1 MCFVLQIASGE
12 AISNTT
18 FSSETFKLF
27 YKMISSRVIIMAVV
41 LSFLMLTFSHVA
53 DAGCYNTNKVFDIRP
68 KCKTYC
74 ANNNGVTA
82 QYHTFSRN
90 NGYVCVC
97 CI

>member
-1 MCFVLQIASGE
+1 MCFVLQITNGE

-41 LSFLMLTFSHVA
+41 LSFLMLTFSQVA
-53 DAGCYNTNKVFDIRP
+53 NAGCQNTNKVFDIRS

-74 ANNNGVTA
+74 VNNNGVIA
-82 QYHTFSRN
+82 LYHTYFLN
-90 NGYVCVC
+90 NDYLCVC